1 MFINNL
7 IRHSRIIIFI
17 LEKRIYVKTNQ
28 NSDYSSFSNITFLD
42 PSFIIDEPSFKLI
55 QDGSIVILD
64 DYAYENKNKQSKIE
78 FLKIINY
85 YLRHHAVVLFIVIHN
100 MYHNMLFTD
109 IINAP
114 HLLLSYSNIGYSI
127 MR

>member
-1 MFINNL
+1 MFY
-7 IRHSRIIIFI
+7 FI
-17 LEKRIYVKTNQ
+17 SEKKIYVQTKEN
-28 NSDYSSFSNITFLD
+28 NDYSSFPNITFLD
-42 PSFIIDEPSFKLI
+42 PSFIIDEASFKLI

-78 FLKIINY
+78 FLKVINY
-85 YLRHHAVVLFIVIHN
+85 KLRHSDIVLLIVIHN
-100 MYHNMLFTD
+100 MYHNTLFTD

-114 HLLLSYSNIGYSI
+114 HLLLSYSNIGYSV

>member
-1 MFINNL
+1 M

-28 NSDYSSFSNITFLD
+28 NSDYSSLSKLTFLD

-78 FLKIINY
+78 FLKVINY